1 MKKKLRIGV
10 FFTILPPLFNK
21 CCKDCLLF
29 CWQIQLIYVVSISRF
44 SHGFYANRDIDLST
58 SEKTHK
64 FVDIRYKLKGGCSNL
79 GIR

>member
-29 CWQIQLIYVVSISRF
+29 CWQIRF
-44 SHGFYANRDIDLST
+44 LVAFLHLAKAVHNPCPKRFLFADD
-58 SEKTHK
+58 K
-64 FVDIRYKLKGGCSNL
+64 
-79 GIR
+79 